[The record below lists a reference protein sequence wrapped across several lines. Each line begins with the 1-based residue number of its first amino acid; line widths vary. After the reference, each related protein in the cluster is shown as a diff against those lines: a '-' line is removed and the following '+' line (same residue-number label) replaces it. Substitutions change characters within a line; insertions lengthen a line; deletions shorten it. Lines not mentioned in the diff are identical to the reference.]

1 MEEDVRFE
9 TWQECFSALPDP
21 RVVGRT
27 WHKLLDILF
36 LTLCAVMSG
45 MDDWEAIEEWGNA
58 RLDWLRR
65 FVPLANGIPSHDTLE
80 RVFAALDSMQF
91 EACFVRWMNTLC
103 PSLAGQVVAID
114 GKTARGARSRRSGQA
129 ALHMVSAFVCGRGIT
144 LGQWKTDA
152 KSNEIT
158 AIPELI
164 EALELKGATVT
175 LDAMGCQKAIA
186 QAVVDKGADYVFGL
200 KGNQGTLHE
209 QVRRLFDVT
218 QWLHYQDFAEWGDVD
233 GNAGHGRAERRRCI
247 ALACPARAPFDAWP
261 GMKSV
266 VMVEATRQ
274 TADGMTTEKRYYVSS
289 LPPEAHRLAHAI
301 RSHWEVENRLHW
313 CLDVTFHEDACR
325 TRCANA
331 PHNLNIVR
339 KIAMNLLRL
348 NPLKKTLPK
357 KRLRACLDPAYLAQV
372 LGVSI

>member
-1 MEEDVRFE
+1 M
-9 TWQECFSALPDP
+9 
-21 RVVGRT
+21 
-27 WHKLLDILF
+27 
-36 LTLCAVMSG
+36 
-45 MDDWEAIEEWGNA
+45 
-58 RLDWLRR
+58 
-65 FVPLANGIPSHDTLE
+65 
-80 RVFAALDSMQF
+80 
-91 EACFVRWMNTLC
+91 
-103 PSLAGQVVAID
+103 
-114 GKTARGARSRRSGQA
+114 
-129 ALHMVSAFVCGRGIT
+129 
-144 LGQWKTDA
+144 
-152 KSNEIT
+152 
-158 AIPELI
+158 
-164 EALELKGATVT
+164 
-175 LDAMGCQKAIA
+175 
-186 QAVVDKGADYVFGL
+186 
-200 KGNQGTLHE
+200 
-209 QVRRLFDVT
+209 
-218 QWLHYQDFAEWGDVD
+218 WGDVD

-289 LPPEAHRLAHAI
+289 LPPEARRLAHAI